1 MQPSPSSSALPD
13 PASDQGPDPD
23 RVTPAQAGAGADTPA
38 IKAAAKAEPPKDEAS
53 ALDANTEAKT
63 EGPKAVPK
71 LVSVATPVVA
81 APTAAKPAD
90 AAPAA
95 TPAVAAPAV
104 AKPAV
109 IAPVAAKLADAAPTP
124 EAVPPAPAK
133 PADAGSA
140 VKPAVTAA
148 KPAVLAP
155 AAVKPAAAKPPL
167 IASIRPVAPMAQLR
181 PRHHMIVLSFVIV
194 VFLPILVAATYL
206 WAKATDQ
213 YASTVGFSVRR
224 EEASAALD
232 VLGSLTG
239 LSKSSSSDT
248 DILYEFLRSQ
258 KLVDDLDAELNLRS
272 NWSKPQSDPV
282 FAFNPAGSAE
292 DLLDY
297 WRRMVRTSY
306 DGSTG
311 LIEVRVLAFTPD
323 DATTIAQAVLDESS
337 RMINQLSAVARE
349 DAVRYAREEL
359 TVVQERLRAAREAIT
374 AFRVKNQIV
383 DPTTD
388 FQTQAGL
395 IGILENRL
403 ADAQIEVELLSD
415 SAATDPRLIQAN
427 RRIEVIEA
435 RIASERSKVGTNGA
449 GGDQKDYAELA
460 ADYERLAVDR
470 EFAERAYV
478 AALATYDS
486 AVAESQR
493 KNRYLA
499 AHIMP
504 TKAETSRYPERFSLL
519 GLLALFLFLAW
530 AIGTLVVYSLK
541 DRR

>member
-13 PASDQGPDPD
+13 RASDQGPDPD
-23 RVTPAQAGAGADTPA
+23 QVISAQADPAAQASAGADTPP
-38 IKAAAKAEPPKDEAS
+38 AKPVPKDEAPKAETS
-53 ALDANTEAKT
+53 APDAKTEAKA
-63 EGPKAVPK
+63 EGAKAPPK
-71 LVSVATPVVA
+71 LASVTAPVVA
-81 APTAAKPAD
+81 APAAL
-90 AAPAA
+90 AA
-95 TPAVAAPAV
+95 

-109 IAPVAAKLADAAPTP
+109 IPTSKTVVANPATTKPVDAAPATKPAVAPAAITPVAAKPMAA
-124 EAVPPAPAK
+124 ASK
-133 PADAGSA
+133 PALAA
-140 VKPAVTAA
+140 VKPAVPKPDAA
-148 KPAVLAP
+148 KPQ
-155 AAVKPAAAKPPL
+155 L
-167 IASIRPVAPMAQLR
+167 IASIRPVAPLAKLR
-181 PRHHMIVLSFVIV
+181 PRHHMIVLSFVVV

-206 WAKATDQ
+206 WVKASDQ

-258 KLVDDLDAELNLRS
+258 KLVDDLNAELNLRAI
-272 NWSKPQSDPV
+272 WSRPQGDPV
-282 FAFNPAGSAE
+282 FAFNLAGSSE

-323 DATTIAQAVLDESS
+323 EATTIAQAVLDESS

-415 SAATDPRLIQAN
+415 AAATDPRLIQAN